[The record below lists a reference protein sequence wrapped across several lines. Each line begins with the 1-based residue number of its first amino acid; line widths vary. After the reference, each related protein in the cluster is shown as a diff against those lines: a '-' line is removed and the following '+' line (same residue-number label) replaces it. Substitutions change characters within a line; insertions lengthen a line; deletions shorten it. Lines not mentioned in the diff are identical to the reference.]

1 MKTAIVILSVAAFAL
16 SAGAGTVRA
25 DGDSGTLIAQVDT
38 VTLAQAEGEYS
49 SIAVIDEYGVTVI
62 FDVMPTTG
70 IYGEGG
76 EPITLD
82 TIKQN
87 DTVVI
92 EYDNLEGGLGVTK
105 SIKLTVKPTD

>member
-1 MKTAIVILSVAAFAL
+1 MRTTIIFLFVAAFAL

-25 DGDSGTLIAQVDT
+25 DGDSGTLTAQVDT
-38 VTLAQAEGEYS
+38 VTIAQAEGENS

-70 IYGEGG
+70 IYGFND

-87 DTVVI
+87 DTVEI
-92 EYDNLEGGLGVTK
+92 IYDNLSGGLGATK

>member
-1 MKTAIVILSVAAFAL
+1 MKTAIMILSIAAFAL

-25 DGDSGTLIAQVDT
+25 AGDSGTLTAQVDT
-38 VTLAQAEGEYS
+38 VTIAQAEGENS
-49 SIAVIDEYGVTVI
+49 SISVIDEYGVTVI

-70 IYGEGG
+70 IYGAAG

-82 TIKQN
+82 GIKQD

-105 SIKLTVKPTD
+105 SIKLTVKPID